1 MISFDNRPVDALR
14 MSEGISKNDLAAFFG
29 TKSSVS
35 GQNGT
40 KKVLSEQNNKDLRE
54 YYSKTNQS
62 LVMKVYRLEVELAN
76 TRKLNEE
83 LRSENAMLMS
93 RLHNDDADVSTAR
106 KIEAMVEERI
116 RRRMDRLRY
125 IGRRSIDSLQKAT
138 STLKDV
144 FGELG
149 VELGTDG
156 GCLIDEGNKSNRSSL
171 VVSGEPCLPSAGPS
185 SYPDENVEVM
195 ATPLVVKKR
204 LIKDTPAVPW
214 AETDTFLLVVKSL
227 VLFDG
232 CFALYLSS
240 KLLSS
245 VVQRHRFMSLR
256 LLWPVGPRMGNC
268 FSLKYKKKD
277 FGREHPAV
285 SNWLASCD
293 FSSVPDGEEF
303 VVEDPSPN
311 CVIYDSEADADGYIT
326 ALENLES
333 EEDDASRDV
342 VGGGAASSSSDDQQ
356 TNNMYVMPDD
366 ESVYET
372 TDEQGSCDDAALPKT
387 PVGHQK
393 SQLTGNE
400 VGDCECEEDD
410 VVEELGEWSANY
422 DARPICPLPTP
433 LRKNLISPSVNLESL
448 VDRKGRV
455 RRSERVQLYLDEKRQ
470 LAQRL

>member
-1 MISFDNRPVDALR
+1 
-14 MSEGISKNDLAAFFG
+14 
-29 TKSSVS
+29 
-35 GQNGT
+35 
-40 KKVLSEQNNKDLRE
+40 
-54 YYSKTNQS
+54 
-62 LVMKVYRLEVELAN
+62 
-76 TRKLNEE
+76 
-83 LRSENAMLMS
+83 
-93 RLHNDDADVSTAR
+93 
-106 KIEAMVEERI
+106 
-116 RRRMDRLRY
+116 
-125 IGRRSIDSLQKAT
+125 
-138 STLKDV
+138 
-144 FGELG
+144 
-149 VELGTDG
+149 
-156 GCLIDEGNKSNRSSL
+156 
-171 VVSGEPCLPSAGPS
+171 
-185 SYPDENVEVM
+185 
-195 ATPLVVKKR
+195 
-204 LIKDTPAVPW
+204 
-214 AETDTFLLVVKSL
+214 
-227 VLFDG
+227 
-232 CFALYLSS
+232 
-240 KLLSS
+240 
-245 VVQRHRFMSLR
+245 
-256 LLWPVGPRMGNC
+256 MGNC

-277 FGREHPAV
+277 FEREHPAV

-311 CVIYDSEADADGYIT
+311 CVIYDSVLGGEHLEADADGYIT

-342 VGGGAASSSSDDQQ
+342 VGEGAASSSSDDRR

-387 PVGHQK
+387 PK